1 MAPVEATLPVTLV
14 FSPAPREL
22 RTCSLVL
29 PFGSTL
35 GDALAASGWLVASP
49 ELASLPVGI
58 WGKVQPL
65 QTVLHAGDRIEFY
78 RPLRCDPKVA
88 RRERYA
94 QKKLKAPSAAGVS
107 EAGSASAGAAVAAG
121 SAGG

>member
-1 MAPVEATLPVTLV
+1 MAIADATLPVTLV

-29 PFGSTL
+29 PAGSTL
-35 GDALAASGWLVASP
+35 GDALAASEWLAASP

-94 QKKLKAPSAAGVS
+94 QKKLKASSAAG
-107 EAGSASAGAAVAAG
+107 AGEVASASAVAAVVAG
-121 SAGG
+121 SAGA